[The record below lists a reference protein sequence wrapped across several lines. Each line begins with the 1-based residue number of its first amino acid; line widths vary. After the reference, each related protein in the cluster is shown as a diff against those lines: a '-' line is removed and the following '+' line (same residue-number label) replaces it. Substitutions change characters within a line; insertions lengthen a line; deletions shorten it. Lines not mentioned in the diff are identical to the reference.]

1 MNLAASWYIDKS
13 NVSDVNKF
21 GNLLYITSI
30 PGHCSLRFLKESSDR
45 LVGSHVAAAPLA
57 EVPSCIESVV
67 LRLFLPCQIRPIHW
81 RLWNWCSDLR

>member
-1 MNLAASWYIDKS
+1 MILAASWYRDNS
-13 NVSDVNKF
+13 NVSELNKF
-21 GNLLYITSI
+21 GNLFLSTSI
-30 PGHCSLRFLKESSDR
+30 PEHCSLRFLKESSDR
-45 LVGSHVAAAPLA
+45 LVGFHVAAAPLA